1 MSKGYWIAHVAVSN
15 PDQYKFY
22 AEAAPVAFKK
32 YGATI
37 LARGGKSQQ
46 MEGPGRPRNVVIEF
60 PSLQA
65 VIDCYNSP
73 EYTHLVKVRSP
84 HSEGDLVIIEGYD
97 GPQP

>member
-1 MSKGYWIAHVAVSN
+1 MAKGYWIAHVTVSN

-22 AEAAPVAFKK
+22 AEAAPEAFRK

-46 MEGPGRPRNVVIEF
+46 MEGQGRPRNVVVEF

-65 VIDCYNSP
+65 AIDCYNSP
-73 EYTHLVKVRSP
+73 EYQAAKAKRRGAGEAEIVLV
-84 HSEGDLVIIEGYD
+84 EGV
-97 GPQP
+97 

>member
-1 MSKGYWIAHVAVSN
+1 MAKGYWIAHVAVSN

-65 VIDCYNSP
+65 AIDCYNSP
-73 EYTHLVKVRSP
+73 EYQAAKAKRKGAGEADIVLV
-84 HSEGDLVIIEGYD
+84 EGV
-97 GPQP
+97 